1 MIRQYHFPL
10 PRKDSKGI
18 EDFLPSAANDA
29 AVAWL
34 LRRVPAQWP
43 SHALVLWG
51 PEGSGKT
58 HMLSIW
64 AEKMDAVFVTPE
76 DERILIALGKNARGI
91 SSSAPFA
98 FVLDEADALAGHS
111 SAEEWLFHFFNATRD
126 ARAPLLMASRSPPSL
141 WGLTLQDIET
151 RLKSCQSVEILP
163 PDDDLMRGLLLKLFA
178 DRQLMV
184 DIELVEYL
192 AARLDRTGKAVIE
205 AVDLLDEAA
214 LETGRKISVPFAQKI
229 LNRTVH

>member
-10 PRKDSKGI
+10 PRRDSKGI

-34 LRRVPAQWP
+34 LRRAPAQWP

-58 HMLSIW
+58 HLLSIW
-64 AEKMDAVFVTPE
+64 AEKMDAAFLIPE
-76 DERILIALGKNARGI
+76 DEKILTNLMRSACPPAL
-91 SSSAPFA
+91 
-98 FVLDEADALAGHS
+98 VLDDVDALAGQTH
-111 SAEEWLFHFFNATRD
+111 AETWLFHLFNATKD
-126 ARAPLLMASRSPPSL
+126 AGIPLLMASSTPPAL
-141 WGLTLQDIET
+141 WGLTLKDIET
-151 RLKSCQSVEILP
+151 RIKSCQNVELLP

-184 DIELVEYL
+184 ESGLVEYL
-192 AARLDRTGKAVIE
+192 AARLDRTGKAVIDT
-205 AVDLLDEAA
+205 VDLLDEAA
-214 LETGRKISVPFAQKI
+214 LESGRKISIPFAQKV
-229 LNRTVH
+229 LGKTVN